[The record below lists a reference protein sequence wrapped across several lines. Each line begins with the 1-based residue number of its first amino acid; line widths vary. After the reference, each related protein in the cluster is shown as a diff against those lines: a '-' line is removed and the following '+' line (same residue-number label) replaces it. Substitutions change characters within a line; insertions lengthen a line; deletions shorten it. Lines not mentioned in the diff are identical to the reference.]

1 MTKSAHRYSMKTL
14 AATLL
19 KNLEANIYA
28 AAHKAIIETSG
39 SWDKYPWHWG
49 RNRIDSHLMGDN
61 YIDWRIAS
69 RKNLAFEKLLPHR
82 KSYFNGN
89 TLEIEQH
96 HPVFTFGVWPLLFC
110 ATARPR
116 TNPIRSFSEPM
127 LRHQ

>member
-1 MTKSAHRYSMKTL
+1 MDSAEVVL
-14 AATLL
+14 IALVCAATDCRSLFL
-19 KNLEANIYA
+19 I
-28 AAHKAIIETSG
+28 G
-39 SWDKYPWHWG
+39 V
-49 RNRIDSHLMGDN
+49 N
-61 YIDWRIAS
+61 YIDRRIAS